1 MSEWICNGRPEDKIS
16 SDQIRTRLIL
26 NGIMEYLEVKRLQ
39 WFGHVERME
48 ESALSSKLKR
58 LKLVTNS
65 LDDKLGKQQER

>member
-1 MSEWICNGRPEDKIS
+1 
-16 SDQIRTRLIL
+16 
-26 NGIMEYLEVKRLQ
+26 MEYLEVKRLQ